1 MCLNNVS
8 DNPVYRFF
16 QFLCARLLTA
26 KTLAKRGYQTTD
38 SFKKAAMRLA
48 DVVVGDLA
56 VNLLVSVVRSRNEA
70 ETTYVGHFF
79 GRARYRNSYFPKA
92 LLGCPRRVKFSDL
105 LLPVPEHVEEYLE
118 LRYGPDYMEIPD
130 KKTRDRYPSHAVLV
144 DPDRVY
150 SEYE

>member
-1 MCLNNVS
+1 
-8 DNPVYRFF
+8 
-16 QFLCARLLTA
+16 
-26 KTLAKRGYQTTD
+26 
-38 SFKKAAMRLA
+38 MRLA
-48 DVVVGDLA
+48 DVVVSDLA
-56 VNLLVSVVRSRNEA
+56 VNLLVSVVGA
-70 ETTYVGHFF
+70 EMKEKQPMLDIF

-144 DPDRVY
+144 DPDRDY